1 MEIEERPPAKPEK
14 KQGARGWRGF
24 NNGFFLDLFV
34 CLGLVRVGLITF
46 EEFGKSQQG
55 EKSKVFLVK
64 LHRCSHIS
72 TSWRFQTFCTKAS
85 LLTNCR

>member
-1 MEIEERPPAKPEK
+1 MRQVESGNRGTATCKTRK

-55 EKSKVFLVK
+55 EKSN
-64 LHRCSHIS
+64 
-72 TSWRFQTFCTKAS
+72 CTDAVTEA
-85 LLTNCR
+85 LLGDSRLFAQRLLF